1 MTAPAR
7 LWRWVRRQAS
17 IYGVIAASVPKR
29 YLAFRLWFW
38 VGLVLGAVEM
48 MILVFF
54 WRAVYGQT
62 ASLGGLSLDQTLTYI
77 LLAQVFSALADQDL
91 IWDFGYSLREGL
103 IVHLLLRPVGFQT
116 SYYVQALAG
125 LGMNLILK
133 LPMALLATLVF
144 GLRWPADPA
153 AWGAFLVSALLGYTA
168 LFFFHWSL
176 ASLTFYTTEVW
187 GLGVFIFGMTR
198 FFSGGLMPLAIM
210 PDWLRAVVLA
220 FPFAQSLAVPLNFLS
235 GITPV
240 SEAPAVWLWQLAWVI
255 GLGIASRLFFRVA
268 VRKVTVQGG

>member
-1 MTAPAR
+1 MIRA
-7 LWRWVRRQAS
+7 LRRQLA
-17 IYGVIAASVPKR
+17 IYGAIAATVPKR
-29 YLAFRLWFW
+29 FLAFEIWFW
-38 VGLVLGAVEM
+38 VSLVLGTIEM

-77 LLAQVFSALADQDL
+77 LLAQVFGALADQDL
-91 IWDFGYSLREGL
+91 IWEFGFGLREGL
-103 IVHLLLRPVGFQT
+103 IVHMLLRPVGYQT
-116 SYYVQALAG
+116 SYYAQALAG
-125 LGMNLILK
+125 LATRLVLQ
-133 LPMALLATLVF
+133 LPMALLATLAF
-144 GLRWPADPA
+144 GLRWPTDPA

-168 LFFFHWSL
+168 LFFFHWIL

-187 GLGVFIFGMTR
+187 GLGVLVYGLTR

-210 PDWLRAVVLA
+210 PLWLRTLVLA
-220 FPFAQSLAVPLNFLS
+220 IPFAQSLAIPLNFLS

-240 SEAPAVWLWQLAWVI
+240 SAAPATWLFQLAWVI
-255 GLGIASRLFFRVA
+255 GLGVVSQLFFRVA

>member
-1 MTAPAR
+1 MITY
-7 LWRWVRRQAS
+7 LRRQAS
-17 IYGVIAASVPKR
+17 IYGAIAAIVPKR
-29 YLAFRLWFW
+29 FLAFEIWFW
-38 VGLVLGAVEM
+38 VSLVLGTIEM

-77 LLAQVFSALADQDL
+77 LLAQVFGALADQDL
-91 IWDFGYSLREGL
+91 IWEFGFSLREGL
-103 IVHLLLRPVGFQT
+103 IVHMLLRPVGYQT

-125 LGMNLILK
+125 LGVRLILQ
-133 LPMALLATLVF
+133 LPMALLATLAF
-144 GLRWPADPA
+144 GLRWPTDPA

-168 LFFFHWSL
+168 LFFFHWIL

-187 GLGVFIFGMTR
+187 GLGVLVYGLTR

-210 PDWLRAVVLA
+210 PAWLRLIVLA
-220 FPFAQSLAVPLNFLS
+220 VPFAQSLALPLNFLS

-240 SEAPAVWLWQLAWVI
+240 SAAPATWLFQFAWVV
-255 GLGIASRLFFRVA
+255 GLGVASQLFFRVA